1 MEAAGRRQVNQAS
14 HADGAQREPGH
25 AQQGPA
31 HAQDAQPQPEVR
43 GDILVVEDTPAS
55 LQLLSKLLTD
65 AGYRVREAPNGELAL
80 WSAQAQAPELV
91 LLDIRMPGID
101 GYEVCSRL
109 KKMPG
114 LDEVPVIFLSAHSDT
129 DDKLRGFQVGGVDFI
144 SKPFQFEEVNARVM
158 AHLKIRRLQQ
168 QLAAHNDQLQRESHQ
183 RLAEIAHM
191 NRNASASVYCA
202 ALVHELNQPLAA
214 IMSNAEAAE
223 LFLKMDPP
231 ALADVEEI
239 LGDIRR
245 DDRRA
250 SELIRRMR
258 ELLKKSDP
266 VAQRLDLNEAMAQV
280 AALLGS
286 EARMR
291 RVQLRTEPAPL
302 PLMVSADPVQLQQIL
317 INLVLNGMDA
327 MGPPPQPLDGQAAA
341 PAAPRRITLCARRRD
356 AAMAEVQV
364 SDHGCGF
371 GSNRER
377 LFESFFTTKAHGM
390 GLGLSIAAAIVQAH
404 GGQIWADNNP
414 GGGATVG
421 FALPLAPRAGE
432 AA

>member
-1 MEAAGRRQVNQAS
+1 MPES
-14 HADGAQREPGH
+14 QRNPLPP
-25 AQQGPA
+25 GPA
-31 HAQDAQPQPEVR
+31 EIR

-109 KKMPG
+109 KQMPG

-129 DDKLRGFQVGGVDFI
+129 DDKLRGFRVGGVDFI

-168 QLAAHNDQLQRESHQ
+168 QLAAHNDQLQRESRQ

-191 NRNASASVYCA
+191 NRNASATVYCA

-223 LFLKMDPP
+223 LFLKMTPP
-231 ALADVEEI
+231 ALGDVEEI

-250 SELIRRMR
+250 SELIQRMR

-266 VAQRLDLNEAMAQV
+266 VAQRLDLNDAMAQV
-280 AALLGS
+280 TALLGS

-291 RVQLRTEPAPL
+291 RVQLCTEPAPG

-317 INLVLNGMDA
+317 INLLLNGMDA
-327 MGPPPQPLDGQAAA
+327 MGPAPEAIGAAGT
-341 PAAPRRITLCARRRD
+341 AAPRRITLCARRRD
-356 AAMAEVQV
+356 GAMAEVQV

-371 GSNRER
+371 GANQER

-404 GGQIWADNNP
+404 GGRIWAANNP

-421 FALPLAPRAGE
+421 FALPLAAAGE

>member
-1 MEAAGRRQVNQAS
+1 MEAAGRREQARDEAQQRQARADVPP
-14 HADGAQREPGH
+14 HAQPAEPGTDQ
-25 AQQGPA
+25 AARP
-31 HAQDAQPQPEVR
+31 DAVR

-168 QLAAHNDQLQRESHQ
+168 QLAAHNDQLQRESRQ

-223 LFLKMDPP
+223 LFLKMNPP

-250 SELIRRMR
+250 SELIQRMR

-291 RVQLRTEPAPL
+291 RVQLHTEPSPL
-302 PLMVSADPVQLQQIL
+302 PLMVAADPVQLQQIL

-327 MGPPPQPLDGQAAA
+327 MGEPPQAAGGQAGA
-341 PAAPRRITLCARRRD
+341 PGGRGRRRLAR
-356 AAMAEVQV
+356 AAWR
-364 SDHGCGF
+364 C
-371 GSNRER
+371 
-377 LFESFFTTKAHGM
+377 
-390 GLGLSIAAAIVQAH
+390 
-404 GGQIWADNNP
+404 
-414 GGGATVG
+414 GGGRRSC
-421 FALPLAPRAGE
+421 AP
-432 AA
+432 

>member
-1 MEAAGRRQVNQAS
+1 MGAEGPIGRA
-14 HADGAQREPGH
+14 EPVRGELVR
-25 AQQGPA
+25 GEP
-31 HAQDAQPQPEVR
+31 VR

-55 LQLLSKLLTD
+55 LQLLSRLLTD

-80 WSAQAQAPELV
+80 WSAQAQAPDLV

-109 KKMPG
+109 KTMPG

-168 QLAAHNDQLQRESHQ
+168 QLATQNEQLQRESRQ

-223 LFLKMDPP
+223 LFLRMQPP
-231 ALADVEEI
+231 ALDDVEEI
-239 LGDIRR
+239 LADIRR

-250 SELIRRMR
+250 SELIQRMR

-266 VAQRLDLNEAMAQV
+266 VAQLLDLND
-280 AALLGS
+280 ALAGVVDLLAG

-291 RVQLRTEPAPL
+291 RVPLRTEPAPQ
-302 PLMVSADPVQLQQIL
+302 PLTVAADPVQLQQIL
-317 INLVLNGMDA
+317 INLVLNAMDA
-327 MGPPPQPLDGQAAA
+327 MGAAETGAAA
-341 PAAPRRITLCARRRD
+341 ALETRRGIVLCGRRGAD
-356 AAMAEVQV
+356 GMAEVLV
-364 SDHGCGF
+364 NDSGCGF
-371 GSNRER
+371 AVSQER

-390 GLGLSIAAAIVQAH
+390 GLGLSIASAIVHAH
-404 GGQIWADNNP
+404 GGRIWASNNP
-414 GGGATVG
+414 DGGATVG
-421 FALPLAPRAGE
+421 FALPPAPE
-432 AA
+432 QP